1 MILNSIDSFIS
12 VPLLVSLGLGVVL
25 LLLLLIMKLRNTS
38 KSSFI
43 FFVVV
48 GIIVLGSAY
57 TYLTQ
62 TYFYFVFT
70 VILAEV
76 LIFPYLL
83 LKAFDNPKKR
93 EEKLAAKK
101 AAAQQASLEQD
112 SASKALI
119 AAMEEKHQRLLN
131 VNKEII
137 SKDKIYI
144 NEPMSKHTSFKIGG
158 PAEYL
163 IKIKTADEL
172 KAILK
177 LSKEQEKHLQKLK
190 LLIDRTFLKS
200 SRIIRDDCSWV
211 LHWLLLRREDGF
223 RVHRHW

>member
-1 MILNSIDSFIS
+1 MTLNSIDSFIN

-76 LIFPYLL
+76 LILPYVL

-101 AAAQQASLEQD
+101 AA
-112 SASKALI
+112 
-119 AAMEEKHQRLLN
+119 
-131 VNKEII
+131 EII
-137 SKDKIYI
+137 SYLEEAINDKA
-144 NEPMSKHTSFKIGG
+144 TS
-158 PAEYL
+158 E
-163 IKIKTADEL
+163 EL
-172 KAILK
+172 KIIVPNVSAIHGLECDLELPYKTLK
-177 LSKEQEKHLQKLK
+177 KVK
-190 LLIDRTFLKS
+190 
-200 SRIIRDDCSWV
+200 
-211 LHWLLLRREDGF
+211 
-223 RVHRHW
+223 